1 MKLPVRAHNTLRVL
15 IMKAWQFRL
24 HGLILLLAMIAWPKT
39 VVAAPP
45 ALTCEAAV
53 LMDARTGQVYLA
65 KNPSWQMHPASLTKI
80 MTAVVALE
88 AGDLR
93 SVATVSERAAY
104 TSDGSIIDLH
114 PGERIRLGEL
124 LEAALIMSANDA
136 TVAIAERVAGDHDL
150 FVQWMNLKAGL
161 LGAQRTHFVN
171 TNGYTHPNHYSTA
184 YDLALITRYALCNPR
199 FADIVRMRE
208 ATITWEG
215 GRREVI
221 SNTNRLLFSD
231 FQGIDGVKT
240 GTTAA
245 AGQCLIAS
253 ATRGDRRLIAV
264 VLNSGA
270 RYRDAMALLTY
281 GFEGIKP
288 VVGGEKGDFL
298 TRVVVRGGERPDV
311 VVVPARTVRLYLPE
325 EQRDRLQK
333 EVRLVSSMEAPVRAG
348 QKAGEMVFYL
358 EGRELSR
365 VPLVAKYAVDRRPW
379 YKRG

>member
-1 MKLPVRAHNTLRVL
+1 MKE
-15 IMKAWQFRL
+15 WQAAL
-24 HGLILLLAMIAWPKT
+24 QKLLILFLMIVTWPKT

-53 LMDARTGQVYLA
+53 LMDAQTGQVYLA

-93 SVATVSERAAY
+93 SVATISERAAY

-124 LEAALIMSANDA
+124 LEAALIMSAHDA
-136 TVAIAERVAGDHDL
+136 TVAIAEHVAGDHDL
-150 FVQWMNLKAGL
+150 FVQWMNLKAKL
-161 LGAQRTHFVN
+161 LGAHRTHFVN

-184 YDLALITRYALCNPR
+184 YDLALITRYALRNPR
-199 FADIVRMRE
+199 FAGIVRMRE
-208 ATITWEG
+208 AEITWEG
-215 GRREVI
+215 ERREVI

-231 FQGIDGVKT
+231 FQGINGVKT
-240 GTTAA
+240 GTTSA

-253 ATRGDRRLIAV
+253 ASRGDRGLIAV

-270 RYRDAMALLTY
+270 RYRDAIALLTY
-281 GFEGIKP
+281 GFEGVKP
-288 VVGGEKGDFL
+288 LVGSEKGDFY
-298 TRVVVRGGERPDV
+298 TRVLVRGGERPNV

-325 EQRDRLQK
+325 KQNDSLQK

-348 QKAGEMVFYL
+348 QKAGEMIFYL
-358 EGRELSR
+358 GGLELSR